1 MENLKWMKDDRLQHI
16 PESKLN
22 FLQKLVFDT
31 NHISDKEK
39 LPFLLALA
47 NKAQK
52 EKMQFNKD
60 ETFLIIDVLKDY
72 STKDELQKIDQLLNI
87 FHEK

>member
-16 PESKLN
+16 PASKLN

-31 NHISDKEK
+31 NQISDKEK

-52 EKMQFNKD
+52 EKMQFSKG

>member
-1 MENLKWMKDDRLQHI
+1 MENLKWMNDARLQHI
-16 PESKLN
+16 PATKLN

-39 LPFLLALA
+39 LPFLLTLN
-47 NKAQK
+47 NKMQK
-52 EKMQFNKD
+52 EKMQIKKD
-60 ETFLIIDVLKDY
+60 ETILIIDVLKDY
-72 STKDELQKIDQLLNI
+72 STKEELQKIDQILNI

>member
-16 PESKLN
+16 PASKLN

-31 NHISDKEK
+31 NQISDKEK

-52 EKMQFNKD
+52 EKMQFSKN
-60 ETFLIIDVLKDY
+60 EIFLIIDVLKDY

>member
-16 PESKLN
+16 PASKLN
-22 FLQKLVFDT
+22 FLQKHVFDT
-31 NHISDKEK
+31 NQISDKEK

-52 EKMQFNKD
+52 EKMQFSKD

>member
-1 MENLKWMKDDRLQHI
+1 MENLKWMNDARLQHI
-16 PESKLN
+16 PATKLN

-47 NKAQK
+47 NKAQNTAPRK
-52 EKMQFNKD
+52 NCRKSIRF
-60 ETFLIIDVLKDY
+60 
-72 STKDELQKIDQLLNI
+72 
-87 FHEK
+87 

>member
-60 ETFLIIDVLKDY
+60 ETLLIIDVLKDY

>member
-16 PESKLN
+16 PAFKLN

-31 NHISDKEK
+31 NQISDKEK

-52 EKMQFNKD
+52 EKMQFSKD